1 MHIGEQ
7 IYLEH
12 NIKLPIKGD
21 YGSTI
26 EKCVIILAE
35 AKYNFIEVQNTYID
49 CCWGKGNWKKVKQSL
64 IIRDDKKYD
73 KITIDVSGV
82 PIEYYF
88 DITECY

>member
-7 IYLEH
+7 IYIEH
-12 NIKLPIKGD
+12 NIKLPIKGG

-26 EKCVIILAE
+26 QTCVVILSE
-35 AKYNFIEVQNTYID
+35 AKYYFIDVQNTYID
-49 CCWGKGNWKKVKQSL
+49 CWWGKGNWKKAQQSL

-73 KITIDVSGV
+73 KVIIDVSGA
-82 PIEYYF
+82 PIEYFF